1 MMKRTIIRGLFSV
14 VAALF
19 VVSATA
25 AGKVE
30 VMGDTSHGTVTSTVN
45 GAVITLTVIP
55 AEGYYIRKSDITA
68 TKAFMPV
75 AAARRSSVPVADE
88 LTLVGADPED
98 LSQART
104 YTITLP
110 GEEYDVLL
118 DVKYSTRNTITESM
132 VSLSETV
139 FVYNEKEQSP
149 TVFVRGLTENRD
161 YTVTYGNPNSMATG
175 DYTVTVKGR
184 SAWMGTITRSYKIF
198 AGGKAEVNNSITGGT
213 IATAVDGLTVTL
225 TVMLLPFAF
234 TFGWLKAKVV

>member
-1 MMKRTIIRGLFSV
+1 MMKRTFIRGLFSV

-19 VVSATA
+19 VASATA

-30 VMGDTSHGTVTSTVN
+30 VTGDTSHGTVTSTTEGVL
-45 GAVITLTVIP
+45 VTVTVTP

-75 AAARRSSVPVADE
+75 AAAPRRSSVPVADE

-118 DVKYSTRNTITESM
+118 DVRYFNRNAITESM

-139 FVYNEKEQSP
+139 FVYNGKEQRP
-149 TVFVRGLTENRD
+149 TVFVRGLTENKD
-161 YTVTYGNPNSMATG
+161 YTLTKLCGPDKLVW
-175 DYTVTVKGR
+175 R
-184 SAWMGTITRSYKIF
+184 SRKR
-198 AGGKAEVNNSITGGT
+198 ENR
-213 IATAVDGLTVTL
+213 
-225 TVMLLPFAF
+225 P
-234 TFGWLKAKVV
+234 